1 MDIWPLT
8 IDARLSYV
16 QSLQRD
22 RLNENVWEHPLGGEL
37 YVAFGWAGLELSN
50 RLYVGKGSLLTYY
63 NRYGSDLYHGMP
75 LYRSEK
81 GFYDA
86 IALSYSQRFFKDTV
100 GVKAGITMEYDGT
113 GWGTRQWLQ
122 VSVNLNHS
130 VSLKHGKTTD

>member
-1 MDIWPLT
+1 
-8 IDARLSYV
+8 
-16 QSLQRD
+16 
-22 RLNENVWEHPLGGEL
+22 
-37 YVAFGWAGLELSN
+37 
-50 RLYVGKGSLLTYY
+50 VGKGSLLTYY
-63 NRYGSDLYHGMP
+63 NRYGSDVYHGMP

-86 IALSYSQRFFKDTV
+86 IALSYDRWFFKDTV

-130 VSLKHGKTTD
+130 VSLKRDKTID